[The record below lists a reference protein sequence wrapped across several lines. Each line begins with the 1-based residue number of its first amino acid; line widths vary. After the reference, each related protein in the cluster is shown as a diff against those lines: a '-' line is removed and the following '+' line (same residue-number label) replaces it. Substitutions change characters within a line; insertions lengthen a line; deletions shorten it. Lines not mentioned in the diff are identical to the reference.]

1 MKTGIPR
8 AVIQNGEKQFPE
20 ESRNLVVKTSITDI
34 VEAAATTVGV
44 PLIKKQS
51 VTAPI
56 WYILAPTQVEI
67 SLQNW

>member
-1 MKTGIPR
+1 VLD
-8 AVIQNGEKQFPE
+8 VIIIVSTQG
-20 ESRNLVVKTSITDI
+20 LVVKTSITDI

-56 WYILAPTQVEI
+56 WNILAPTQVEI